1 MVVNNKLIFSYSQLV
16 TKNSLLQE
24 FKNQEKKILILKCPL
39 YNNEMISP
47 KITQYVFWHRF

>member
-47 KITQYVFWHRF
+47 KITLYIS